1 MKKVIAILTLLLTLT
16 SCNGNTLPPQNL
28 TPNGE
33 TVTPSGAITVVS
45 DNLDSDVESLTQG
58 LQTVVMSKLG
68 AFVQN
73 PTAIESMTTYNN
85 ADGTKTY
92 TFTLY
97 PDLKFSDNNAVT
109 AKDYLFSVLVMDDF
123 PAVLGYKEYKSGEKV
138 TFKGLRLISDY
149 KFSVTLSADA
159 MPNYYESSLVAIT
172 PYPMSV
178 LCPEAEIVDTDNGVY
193 IKNVTAIKDD
203 KKVTSGAYYLMDMTS
218 DTASLRL
225 NPYFKGNYEKQKPT
239 IEIIKI
245 TTKDIRADIYPN
257 SKNIPQGNYPG
268 SEFKSTPH
276 QKTDIA
282 NLLISKDIDFASLF
296 NVGEAEVEK
305 IKAYLLETGEFDTES
320 YLKKVNALNL
330 TIPESEL
337 VDYSLSW
344 RIRNYTN
351 ISGHWD
357 WTNQILYC
365 WIARE

>member
-123 PAVLGYKEYKSGEKV
+123 PAFLGYKEYKSGEKV
-138 TFKGLRLISDY
+138 ESITLQVKQGDRLVRGT
-149 KFSVTLSADA
+149 KNL
-159 MPNYYESSLVAIT
+159 NSSI
-172 PYPMSV
+172 P
-178 LCPEAEIVDTDNGVY
+178 
-193 IKNVTAIKDD
+193 
-203 KKVTSGAYYLMDMTS
+203 
-218 DTASLRL
+218 
-225 NPYFKGNYEKQKPT
+225 
-239 IEIIKI
+239 
-245 TTKDIRADIYPN
+245 TKDGYIFAGWKDEKGEIFHSKIRPDLP
-257 SKNIPQGNYPG
+257 
-268 SEFKSTPH
+268 
-276 QKTDIA
+276 
-282 NLLISKDIDFASLF
+282 
-296 NVGEAEVEK
+296 
-305 IKAYLLETGEFDTES
+305 
-320 YLKKVNALNL
+320 
-330 TIPESEL
+330 
-337 VDYSLSW
+337 
-344 RIRNYTN
+344 
-351 ISGHWD
+351 
-357 WTNQILYC
+357 
-365 WIARE
+365 